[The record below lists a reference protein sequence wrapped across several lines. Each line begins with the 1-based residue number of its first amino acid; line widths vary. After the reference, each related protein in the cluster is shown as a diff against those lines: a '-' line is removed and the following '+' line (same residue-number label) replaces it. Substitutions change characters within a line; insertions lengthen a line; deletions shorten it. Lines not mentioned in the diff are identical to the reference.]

1 MARWNVLKYRNRRRG
16 GESRS
21 SSEWTENQSNGNGR
35 VSDKLSRSL
44 NEQQRSRCVREITGE
59 SVKDSLT
66 ERHCEIEVTRRSR
79 PRTMLPNLFQSLSFT
94 RFFVRLKHFSN
105 DMLFASQ
112 TTFEKR
118 RSTHKKK
125 RKKMPRIILWSNG
138 YRILDIKFEL
148 PFLRFPLFRLF
159 LVVPD
164 FLSFLANV
172 TETNIWKKS
181 LVMYREQI
189 SRYFRRLCWSNLG
202 EMNETETGSA
212 CLRVRLNSTR

>member
-118 RSTHKKK
+118 GSTKKK
-125 RKKMPRIILWSNG
+125 KKKDAANNSVEQRLSYSGHKIWT
-138 YRILDIKFEL
+138 
-148 PFLRFPLFRLF
+148 PLS
-159 LVVPD
+159 
-164 FLSFLANV
+164 SFSS
-172 TETNIWKKS
+172 IPI
-181 LVMYREQI
+181 I
-189 SRYFRRLCWSNLG
+189 SRRSRLSLLPRERNR
-202 EMNETETGSA
+202 NEYLKKIFSHVPRA
-212 CLRVRLNSTR
+212 NK